1 MLTGYYSA
9 KWKPDCEVSKN
20 MALIK
25 AVNTRV
31 APRRAALRRAA
42 LRRAALR
49 RAALR
54 RAALRRMFGARKEAV
69 TELLSEC
76 KKRAQVEHKK
86 REQK

>member
-54 RAALRRMFGARKEAV
+54 RMFGARKEAV